1 MGNNFIQV
9 KSVHKNYRVE
19 KTEILV
25 LRGINLTVKKGE
37 WIALLGASGSG
48 KTTLLNIIGA
58 LEKPDKGEII
68 FDGMDYA
75 GMTRERASDFR
86 CNKVGFIF
94 QAYHMLPELTIL
106 ENVKLPAM
114 LKGRHGE
121 KVTREAREL
130 LEKVGLSHRLSH
142 KPAELSGGEQQR
154 AAIARSLINFPL
166 LVLADEPTGNLDS
179 KTGAEILE
187 IFRKLHDSVSGET
200 IIMVTHDPDVA
211 AMADRIIHMRD
222 GVIAESAYLE
232 EVLK

>member
-1 MGNNFIQV
+1 MSDNFIQV
-9 KSVHKNYRVE
+9 RAVHKNYRVE

-25 LRGINLTVKKGE
+25 LRGVNLTVRKGE

-58 LEKPDKGEII
+58 LEKPDNGEII
-68 FDGMDYA
+68 FDGMNYA
-75 GMTRERASDFR
+75 AMTREKTSDFR
-86 CNKVGFIF
+86 CSKVGFIF

-121 KVTREAREL
+121 KVTAEAREL
-130 LEKVGLSHRLSH
+130 LRKVGLGHRLAH

-154 AAIARSLINFPL
+154 AAIARSLINSPL
-166 LVLADEPTGNLDS
+166 LILADEPTGNLDS
-179 KTGAEILE
+179 KTGGEILE
-187 IFRKLHDSVSGET
+187 IFQKLHDSVSGET

-222 GVIAESAYLE
+222 GVIAESAYPKE
-232 EVLK
+232 S